1 MFTLTGTDW
10 VQQEKLLPVTEL
22 LMIGLDGMSLWMETR
37 LSLALCL
44 MAISVLIVAA
54 LMFLVFDLNE
64 LS

>member
-1 MFTLTGTDW
+1 
-10 VQQEKLLPVTEL
+10 
-22 LMIGLDGMSLWMETR
+22 MIGLDGMSLWMETR